1 MNFGENMKKD
11 THPAY
16 QEVLFVDSSTG
27 HKFVVGSTIKSKE
40 TGEFEGKT
48 YPMIRLPISSASHP
62 FYTKTNQFVD
72 AEGRLDKFNKKYAKA
87 AQVTPQANEDVKAP
101 KILKR

>member
-1 MNFGENMKKD
+1 MKTD
-11 THPAY
+11 IHPEY
-16 QEVLFVDSSTG
+16 QDVLFVDSSTG
-27 HKFVVGSTIKSKE
+27 HKFLVGSTIKSKE

-87 AQVTPQANEDVKAP
+87 AQVTPQTNEDVKSP
-101 KILKR
+101 KIRKR

>member
-1 MNFGENMKKD
+1 MKQD
-11 THPAY
+11 IHPAY

-48 YPMIRLPISSASHP
+48 YPMVRLPISSFSHP
-62 FYTKTNQFVD
+62 FYTKKNQFVD
-72 AEGRLDKFNKKYAKA
+72 AEGRLDKFAKKYAKA
-87 AQVTPQANEDVKAP
+87 QQAP
-101 KILKR
+101 KAAEQPKATAKIVKR

>member
-1 MNFGENMKKD
+1 MKKD
-11 THPAY
+11 IHPAY

-48 YPMIRLPISSASHP
+48 YPMVRLPISSFSHP

-72 AEGRLDKFNKKYAKA
+72 AEGRLDKFAKKYARAQQAPKA
-87 AQVTPQANEDVKAP
+87 QETAKAP
-101 KILKR
+101 KIIKR

>member
-1 MNFGENMKKD
+1 MKQN
-11 THPAY
+11 THPEY

-48 YPMIRLPISSASHP
+48 YPMIRLPISSFSHP
-62 FYTKTNQFVD
+62 FYTKSNQFVD
-72 AEGRLDKFNKKYAKA
+72 AEGRLDKFAKKYAKKTTATQPVEA
-87 AQVTPQANEDVKAP
+87 APAP
-101 KILKR
+101 KKTKR

>member
-1 MNFGENMKKD
+1 MKKD
-11 THPAY
+11 IHPAY

-48 YPMIRLPISSASHP
+48 YPMVRLPISSASHP
-62 FYTKTNQFVD
+62 FYTKVNQFVD
-72 AEGRLDKFNKKYAKA
+72 AEGRLDKFAKKYAKKA
-87 AQVTPQANEDVKAP
+87 AAPQAAEEAPAP
-101 KILKR
+101 KKAKR

>member
-1 MNFGENMKKD
+1 MKKEI
-11 THPAY
+11 HPAY

-40 TGEFEGKT
+40 TAEFEGKT

-62 FYTKTNQFVD
+62 FYTKVNQFVD
-72 AEGRLDKFNKKYAKA
+72 AEGRLDKFAKKYAKA
-87 AQVTPQANEDVKAP
+87 QAAPKPAEDVKAV
-101 KILKR
+101 KKVKR